1 MILFKRIS
9 YKNFLSTGNQPIEVA
24 LDMSQTTLV
33 VGTNGTGKS
42 TLLDALCFVLFN
54 RPFRIIKK
62 EQMVNTINGGD
73 CVVECEFD
81 VGTKNYIIRR
91 GIKPN
96 LFEIF
101 CDGKLINQD
110 ANNVDYQ
117 KYLESN
123 IMKLNYRSFIQVV
136 LLGSSSYE
144 PFMKM
149 KPRYRREVVEEILD
163 IRVFGL
169 MDLILRSQQ
178 SDLQKKLTEV
188 RHQCELIKTKYE
200 TEAKYLKTLE
210 TKGSDNQKAQQNKLE
225 ENNKNRLEYETKLQ
239 KLNEQIAVSQN
250 ELSGQDVA
258 QKKVKELEKYETKIE
273 QNLDTHKKTL
283 KFFKEN
289 DTCPVCTQSIDET
302 FKEEKC
308 NHETTTISK
317 LESGLSQ
324 LVEELTKQEEKLTAF
339 GKVSNKIQDMNVNLA
354 KITASLE
361 SLKNHSDQIQQEISI
376 SENRDVDIE
385 SIKQSLSD
393 MSADLGVA
401 DANLTDVQEE
411 KDYVDVLREILND
424 KGAKAQII
432 RKYVPI
438 MNALINKYLQSMDFY
453 ISFNLDEEFNETVKS
468 RFRDTFNYN
477 NFSEGEKM
485 RIDLALLFTWRDIAR
500 MKNSTNTN
508 LLILDEIFDSSLD
521 GQGTDDFF
529 KIIKTLEKENIF
541 IISHKGDI
549 LFDKFTNIIKFEK
562 HQNFTQLGTIWKN

>member
-1 MILFKRIS
+1 MITFKRIS
-9 YKNFLSTGNQPIEVA
+9 YKNFLSTGNQPIVVD
-24 LDMSQTTLV
+24 LNMSQTTLV
-33 VGTNGTGKS
+33 VGTNGSGKS

-62 EQMVNTINGGD
+62 EQMVNTINNGD
-73 CVVECEFD
+73 CVVEVDFQ
-81 VGTKNYIIRR
+81 VGTKEYKVRR
-91 GIKPN
+91 SIKPN
-96 LFEIF
+96 NFEIY
-101 CDGKLINQD
+101 CNGKMINQD
-110 ANNVDYQ
+110 ASNIDYQ
-117 KYLESN
+117 KYLEQN

-169 MDLILRSQQ
+169 MDLILRSKQ
-178 SDLQKKLTEV
+178 SDLQKTLTEV

-200 TEAKYLKTLE
+200 TEAKYLNSLQTQ
-210 TKGSDNQKAQQNKLE
+210 GSDTRKVSLEKLK
-225 ENNKNRLEYETKLQ
+225 ENEQNRLEYDKKLQ
-239 KLNEQIAVSQN
+239 SLNEAIAVSQN
-250 ELSGQDVA
+250 ELSGKENTE
-258 QKKVKELEKYETKIE
+258 KKLKELEKLETKIE

-283 KFFKEN
+283 KFFSEN
-289 DTCPVCTQSIDET
+289 DTCPVCTQSIDQQ
-302 FKEEKC
+302 FKETKC
-308 NHETTTISK
+308 NHETTKISK
-317 LESGLSQ
+317 LELGLSQ
-324 LVEELTKQEEKLTAF
+324 LVEELTKQSEKVNAF
-339 GKVSNKIQDMNVNLA
+339 GKISQKIQDMNLEIA
-354 KITASLE
+354 KITSSLE
-361 SLKNHSDQIQQEISI
+361 SLKRHSDSIQSDLSNRNQQE
-376 SENRDVDIE
+376 VDIE
-385 SIKQSLSD
+385 SIELELEKLRQDLKVAEINLSK
-393 MSADLGVA
+393 
-401 DANLTDVQEE
+401 VQEE
-411 KDYVDVLREILND
+411 KGYVDILREILND
-424 KGAKAQII
+424 KGAKANII

-438 MNALINKYLQSMDFY
+438 MNQLINKYLQAMDFF

-549 LFDKFTNIIKFEK
+549 LFDKFTNIIKYEK
-562 HQNFTQLGTIWKN
+562 YKNFTRLQQA

>member
-1 MILFKRIS
+1 MIVFKKIR
-9 YKNFLSTGNQPIEVA
+9 YQNFLSSGNVPIEID
-24 LDMSQTTLV
+24 LDKASTTLI
-33 VGTNGTGKS
+33 VGTNGSGKS
-42 TLLDALCFVLFN
+42 TLLDALCFALFN
-54 RPFRIIKK
+54 KPFRIIKK
-62 EQMVNTINGGD
+62 EQMVNTINNSEAI
-73 CVVECEFD
+73 VEVEFM
-81 VGTKNYIIRR
+81 VGTKNYIVRR

-96 LFEIF
+96 IFEII
-101 CDGKLINQD
+101 CDGEQLNQD
-110 ANNVDYQ
+110 ASSIDYQ
-117 KYLESN
+117 KYLEQN

-136 LLGSSSYE
+136 ILGSSSYE

-200 TEAKYLKTLE
+200 TEAKYLKSLE
-210 TKGSDNQKAQQNKLE
+210 QAGNDNQTVALKKIE
-225 ENNKNRLEYETKLQ
+225 ENENNRLEYEQKLQ
-239 KLNEQIAVSQN
+239 KLNEEIAVSQ
-250 ELSGQDVA
+250 
-258 QKKVKELEKYETKIE
+258 KELEGKDKTTNKLKELSKLETKIE
-273 QNLDTHKKTL
+273 QNVSTHKKTL

-289 DTCPVCTQSIDET
+289 DNCPVCTQKIDEE
-302 FKEEKC
+302 FKDNKCQEE
-308 NHETTTISK
+308 HGTISK
-317 LESGLSQ
+317 LEGGLVQ
-324 LVEELTKQEEKLTAF
+324 LVEEISKQEQKVSAF
-339 GKVSNKIQDMNVNLA
+339 DKVSNKIYDMNLEIA
-354 KITASLE
+354 KISSSLE
-361 SLKNHSDQIQQEISI
+361 SLKKHSDQIQSDLNKRNQTAT
-376 SENRDVDIE
+376 DIE
-385 SIKQSLSD
+385 EIKVNLEQ
-393 MSADLGVA
+393 MKVDLKEA
-401 DANLTDVQEE
+401 ELNLDKVQEE
-411 KDYVDVLREILND
+411 KGYVDVLREILND

-438 MNALINKYLQSMDFY
+438 MNTLINKYLQQMDFFV
-453 ISFNLDEEFNETVKS
+453 SFHLDEEFNETVKS

-529 KIIKTLEKENIF
+529 KIIKGLERENIF

-549 LFDKFTNIIKFEK
+549 MFDKFSNIIRYEK
-562 HQNFTQLGTIWKN
+562 YKNFTRLVNA

>member
-73 CVVECEFD
+73 CLVECEFD
-81 VGTKNYIIRR
+81 VGTKNYIVRR

-117 KYLESN
+117 KYLETN

-210 TKGSDNQKAQQNKLE
+210 AKGSDNQRAQQNKLE

-250 ELSGQDVA
+250 ELNGQDVA

-289 DTCPVCTQSIDET
+289 DTCPVCTQSIDKT

-361 SLKNHSDQIQQEISI
+361 SLKKHSDQIQQEISI

-562 HQNFTQLGTIWKN
+562 HQNFTQLGTI

>member
-1 MILFKRIS
+1 MILFKRLT
-9 YKNFLSTGNQPIEVA
+9 YKNFLSSGNVPIIIN
-24 LDMSQTTLV
+24 LDMSQTTLI
-33 VGTNGTGKS
+33 VGTNGSGKS

-62 EQMVNTINGGD
+62 EQMVNTINNAD
-73 CVVECEFD
+73 CVVEVDFE
-81 VGTKNYIIRR
+81 VGTKKYKVRR

-101 CDGKLINQD
+101 CDGRKLNQD
-110 ANNVDYQ
+110 ANNIDYQ
-117 KYLESN
+117 KYLEQN

-200 TEAKYLKTLE
+200 TEAKYLNTLE
-210 TKGSDNQKAQQNKLE
+210 AKGTDNQTVALRKLE
-225 ENNKNRLEYETKLQ
+225 ENKNNRLLYTQKLQ
-239 KLNEQIAVSQN
+239 GLNEAIAVSQN
-250 ELSGQDVA
+250 ALVGKEDTE
-258 QKKVKELEKYETKIE
+258 KKLKELTKFETKIE
-273 QNLDTHKKTL
+273 QNLETHKKSL
-283 KFFKEN
+283 KFFEEN
-289 DTCPVCTQSIDET
+289 DSCPVCTQKIDDQ
-302 FKEEKC
+302 FKVNKCKHEKGTITRL
-308 NHETTTISK
+308 EDGLAQLVGEISK
-317 LESGLSQ
+317 HEQ
-324 LVEELTKQEEKLTAF
+324 
-339 GKVSNKIQDMNVNLA
+339 KVSAFTKVSEKISDMQLQIA
-354 KITASLE
+354 KVGSSLDI
-361 SLKNHSDQIQQEISI
+361 LKTQSDQIQSDIDRVNEK
-376 SENRDVDIE
+376 DVDIE
-385 SIKQSLSD
+385 DIKLSLVD
-393 MSADLGVA
+393 MKDKLKQAEIDL
-401 DANLTDVQEE
+401 NKVQEE
-411 KDYVDVLREILND
+411 KGYVDILREILND

-438 MNALINKYLQSMDFY
+438 MNSLINKYLQAMDFY

-549 LFDKFTNIIKFEK
+549 LFDKFTNIIKYEK
-562 HQNFTQLGTIWKN
+562 VQNFTQLGTI

>member
-33 VGTNGTGKS
+33 VGTNGSGKS

-62 EQMVNTINGGD
+62 EQMVNTINNGD
-73 CVVECEFD
+73 CMVEVEFD
-81 VGTKNYIIRR
+81 VGTKNYIVRR

-96 LFEIF
+96 VFEIF
-101 CDGKLINQD
+101 CNGKMINQD
-110 ANNVDYQ
+110 ASNIDYQ
-117 KYLESN
+117 KYLETN

-188 RHQCELIKTKYE
+188 RHQAELIKTKYE

-210 TKGSDNQKAQQNKLE
+210 AKGSDNQRVQQNKLE
-225 ENNKNRLEYETKLQ
+225 ENNKNKIEYERKLQ
-239 KLNEQIAVSQN
+239 NLNEQIAISQN
-250 ELSGQDVA
+250 ELNGQEKIT
-258 QKKVKELEKYETKIE
+258 KKVKELEKYETKIE

-283 KFFKEN
+283 KFFQEN
-289 DTCPVCTQSIDET
+289 DTCPVCTQSIEAD

-324 LVEELTKQEEKLTAF
+324 LVGELSKQEEKIAAF
-339 GKVSNKIQDMNVNLA
+339 GKVSQKIQDMNLDIA
-354 KITASLE
+354 KISASLE
-361 SLKNHSDQIQQEISI
+361 SLKRHSDQIQQEIST
-376 SENRDVDIE
+376 SETRDVDIE
-385 SIKQSLSD
+385 NIELELEKMRSDLKEAEIALSK
-393 MSADLGVA
+393 
-401 DANLTDVQEE
+401 VQEE
-411 KDYVDVLREILND
+411 KDYVDILREILND

-438 MNALINKYLQSMDFY
+438 MNSLINKYLQAMDFY

-549 LFDKFTNIIKFEK
+549 LFDKFTNIIKYEK
-562 HQNFTQLGTIWKN
+562 VQNFTQLGTI

>member
-1 MILFKRIS
+1 M
-9 YKNFLSTGNQPIEVA
+9 PIEID
-24 LDMSQTTLV
+24 LSMSQLTLV
-33 VGTNGTGKS
+33 VGSNGSGKS

-62 EQMVNTINGGD
+62 EQMVNTINNAD
-73 CVVECEFD
+73 CLVEVEFD

-101 CDGKLINQD
+101 CNGKMINQD

-117 KYLESN
+117 KYLETN

-136 LLGSSSYE
+136 LLGSSAYE

-169 MDLILRSQQ
+169 MDLVLRSQQ

-188 RHQCELIKTKYE
+188 RHQQELIKQKTD
-200 TEAKYLKTLE
+200 TEAKYLNTLE
-210 TKGSDNQKAQQNKLE
+210 TKGSDNQKVQENKLE
-225 ENNKNRLEYETKLQ
+225 ENEKNRLKYDKKLQ
-239 KLNEQIAVSQN
+239 ALNEAIAVSQN
-250 ELSGQDVA
+250 ELSGEEVVS
-258 QKKVKELEKYETKIE
+258 KRVKDLEKYETKIE
-273 QNLDTHKKTL
+273 QNLTTHKRTL
-283 KFFKEN
+283 SFFKDN
-289 DTCPVCTQSIDET
+289 DTCPVCTQSIDKK

-308 NHETTTISK
+308 THETETISK
-317 LESGLSQ
+317 LDSGLSQ
-324 LVEELTKQEEKLTAF
+324 LVEELSVQEEKLTSYGKISTKIQSMYVEIA
-339 GKVSNKIQDMNVNLA
+339 KVSS
-354 KITASLE
+354 SLE
-361 SLKNHSDQIQQEISI
+361 SLKNHSDQIQQDITSAQE
-376 SENRDVDIE
+376 RDSDIE
-385 SIKQSLSD
+385 SIELELEQLRVDLKQAEL
-393 MSADLGVA
+393 DLA
-401 DANLTDVQEE
+401 KVQED

-438 MNALINKYLQSMDFY
+438 MNALINKYLQAMDFY

-485 RIDLALLFTWRDIAR
+485 RIDLALLFSWRDIAR

-508 LLILDEIFDSSLD
+508 LLILDELFDSSLD

-529 KIIKTLEKENIF
+529 KIVKSFEKENIF

-562 HQNFTQLGTIWKN
+562 HQNFTQLGTI

>member
-9 YKNFLSTGNQPIEVA
+9 YKNFLSTGNQPIKID
-24 LDMSQTTLV
+24 LSISQTTLI

-62 EQMVNTINGGD
+62 EQMVNTINNGD
-73 CVVECEFD
+73 CVVEVEFD

-96 LFEIF
+96 IFEIY
-101 CDGKLINQD
+101 CNGKLINQD

-117 KYLESN
+117 KYLETN

-200 TEAKYLKTLE
+200 TEAKYLTTLE
-210 TKGSDNQKAQQNKLE
+210 TKGSDNLTVQQNKIVQND
-225 ENNKNRLEYETKLQ
+225 ENRVKYEQKLQ
-239 KLNEQIAVSQN
+239 KLNEDIAVSQN
-250 ELSGQDVA
+250 ALGGHEA
-258 QKKVKELEKYETKIE
+258 TTIKVKELEKFETKIE
-273 QNLDTHKKTL
+273 HNISTHKKTL
-283 KFFKEN
+283 DFFKDN
-289 DTCPVCTQSIDET
+289 DTCPVCTQSIDAN

-317 LESGLSQ
+317 LESGLKQ
-324 LVEELTKQEEKLTAF
+324 LVEELGGHEDKLTQF
-339 GKVSNKIQDMNVNLA
+339 NQMSNKITDMNVEIA
-354 KITASLE
+354 KINGSL
-361 SLKNHSDQIQQEISI
+361 SALKKHSDQIQLEISTA
-376 SENRDVDIE
+376 SQKDSDIE
-385 SIKQSLSD
+385 NIELELAK

-401 DANLTDVQEE
+401 DGHLTDVQEE

-424 KGAKAQII
+424 KGAKANII

-438 MNALINKYLQSMDFY
+438 MNQLINKYLQSMDFY

-529 KIIKTLEKENIF
+529 KIIKGLEKENIF

-549 LFDKFTNIIKFEK
+549 LFDRFTNIIKFEK
-562 HQNFTQLGTIWKN
+562 HQNFTQLGTI

>member
-1 MILFKRIS
+1 M
-9 YKNFLSTGNQPIEVA
+9 PIEID
-24 LDMSQTTLV
+24 LSMSQLTLV
-33 VGTNGTGKS
+33 VGSNGSGKS

-62 EQMVNTINGGD
+62 EQMVNTINNAD
-73 CVVECEFD
+73 CLVEVEFD

-101 CDGKLINQD
+101 CNGKMINQD

-117 KYLESN
+117 KYLETN

-136 LLGSSSYE
+136 LLGSSAYE

-169 MDLILRSQQ
+169 MDLVLRSQQ

-188 RHQCELIKTKYE
+188 RHQQELIKQKTD
-200 TEAKYLKTLE
+200 TEAKYLNTLE
-210 TKGSDNQKAQQNKLE
+210 TKGSDNQKVQENKLE
-225 ENNKNRLEYETKLQ
+225 ENEKNRLKYDKKLQ
-239 KLNEQIAVSQN
+239 ALNEAIAVSQN
-250 ELSGQDVA
+250 ELSGEEVVS
-258 QKKVKELEKYETKIE
+258 KRVKDLEKYETKIE
-273 QNLDTHKKTL
+273 QNLTTHKRTL
-283 KFFKEN
+283 SFFKDN
-289 DTCPVCTQSIDET
+289 DTCPVCTQSIDKK

-308 NHETTTISK
+308 THETETISK
-317 LESGLSQ
+317 LDSGLSQ
-324 LVEELTKQEEKLTAF
+324 LVEELSVQEEKLTSYGKISTKIQSMNVEIA
-339 GKVSNKIQDMNVNLA
+339 KVSS
-354 KITASLE
+354 SLE
-361 SLKNHSDQIQQEISI
+361 SLKNHSDQIQQDITSAQE
-376 SENRDVDIE
+376 RDSDIE
-385 SIKQSLSD
+385 SIELELEQLRVDLKQAEL
-393 MSADLGVA
+393 DLA
-401 DANLTDVQEE
+401 KVQED

-438 MNALINKYLQSMDFY
+438 MNALINEYLQAMDFY

-485 RIDLALLFTWRDIAR
+485 RIDLALLFSWRDIAR

-508 LLILDEIFDSSLD
+508 LLILDELFDSSLD

-529 KIIKTLEKENIF
+529 KIVKSFEKENIF

-562 HQNFTQLGTIWKN
+562 HQNFTQLGTI

>member
-73 CVVECEFD
+73 CLVECEFD
-81 VGTKNYIIRR
+81 VGTKNYIVRR

-117 KYLESN
+117 KYLETN

-210 TKGSDNQKAQQNKLE
+210 AKGSDNQRAQQNKLE

-289 DTCPVCTQSIDET
+289 DTCPVCTQSIDKT

-361 SLKNHSDQIQQEISI
+361 SLKKHSDQIQQEISI

-438 MNALINKYLQSMDFY
+438 MNTLINKYLQSMDFY

-521 GQGTDDFF
+521 NSGTDDFF
-529 KIIKTLEKENIF
+529 KIIKGCTKENIF

-549 LFDKFTNIIKFEK
+549 LFDRFTNIIKYEK
-562 HQNFTQLGTIWKN
+562 VKNFTRLENV

>member
-1 MILFKRIS
+1 MILFKRLT
-9 YKNFLSTGNQPIEVA
+9 YKNFLSSGNLPIVIN
-24 LDMSQTTLV
+24 LDMSQTTLI
-33 VGTNGTGKS
+33 VGTNGSGKS

-62 EQMVNTINGGD
+62 EQMVNTINNGD
-73 CVVECEFD
+73 CVVEVDFE
-81 VGTKNYIIRR
+81 VGTKKYKVRR

-101 CDGKLINQD
+101 CDGKKLNQD
-110 ANNVDYQ
+110 ANNIDYQ
-117 KYLESN
+117 KYLEQN

-178 SDLQKKLTEV
+178 SDLQKKVTEV

-200 TEAKYLKTLE
+200 TEAKYLATLE
-210 TKGSDNQKAQQNKLE
+210 AKGTDVQTVALKRLE
-225 ENNKNRLEYETKLQ
+225 ENNKNKEEYETKLQ
-239 KLNEQIAVSQN
+239 QLNEQIAISQN
-250 ELSGQDVA
+250 ELNGKSEADDKL
-258 QKKVKELEKYETKIE
+258 KKLNKLETKIE

-283 KFFKEN
+283 SFFEEN
-289 DTCPVCTQSIDET
+289 DNCPVCTQHIEED
-302 FKEEKC
+302 FKDKKCKEE
-308 NHETTTISK
+308 HGTISK
-317 LESGLSQ
+317 LETGLVQ
-324 LVEELTKQEEKLTAF
+324 LVEEISKQEQKVSNFSA
-339 GKVSNKIQDMNVNLA
+339 VSNKINNMNLELA
-354 KITASLE
+354 KITTSLE
-361 SLKNHSDQIQQEISI
+361 QIKTQSDQIQRDISK
-376 SENRDVDIE
+376 SNERDNDVE
-385 SIKQSLSD
+385 SIKLELED
-393 MSADLGVA
+393 MSKSLKQAEIDL
-401 DANLTDVQEE
+401 DKVQEE
-411 KDYVDVLREILND
+411 KGYVDVLREILND
-424 KGAKAQII
+424 NGAKAQII

-438 MNALINKYLQSMDFY
+438 MNSLINKYLQSMDFY

-529 KIIKTLEKENIF
+529 KIIKGLEKENIF

-562 HQNFTQLGTIWKN
+562 VQNFTQLGTI

>member
-1 MILFKRIS
+1 MILFKRLT
-9 YKNFLSTGNQPIEVA
+9 YKNFLSTGNVPIVVN
-24 LDMSQTTLV
+24 LDMSQTTLI
-33 VGTNGTGKS
+33 VGTNGSGKS
-42 TLLDALCFVLFN
+42 TLLDALCFALFN

-62 EQMVNTINGGD
+62 EQMVNTINNGD
-73 CVVECEFD
+73 CVVEVDFE
-81 VGTKNYIIRR
+81 VGTKKFKVRR

-96 LFEIF
+96 IFEIF
-101 CDGKLINQD
+101 CDGKKLNQD
-110 ANNVDYQ
+110 ANNIDYQ
-117 KYLESN
+117 KYLEQN

-210 TKGSDNQKAQQNKLE
+210 TKGSDNQAVVQNRLE
-225 ENNKNRLEYETKLQ
+225 ENNKNKIEYETKLQ
-239 KLNEQIAVSQN
+239 KLNEEIAISQN
-250 ELSGQDVA
+250 ELQG
-258 QKKVKELEKYETKIE
+258 KEEVETKLNQLNKLETKIE
-273 QNLDTHKKTL
+273 TNITTHKKTL
-283 KFFKEN
+283 DFFKDN
-289 DTCPVCTQSIDET
+289 DNCPVCTQQIDQD
-302 FKEEKC
+302 FKGKKCEEE
-308 NHETTTISK
+308 HGTISK
-317 LESGLSQ
+317 LESGLVQ
-324 LVEELTKQEEKLTAF
+324 LVEEISKHEQKVSAF
-339 GKVSNKIQDMNVNLA
+339 SKVSNKISNMNLDLA
-354 KITASLE
+354 KITSSLE
-361 SLKNHSDQIQQEISI
+361 SLKSHSDQIQLDI
-376 SENRDVDIE
+376 NNFNNKDVDIE
-385 SIKQSLSD
+385 SIKLELEK

-411 KDYVDVLREILND
+411 KGYVDVLREILND

-438 MNALINKYLQSMDFY
+438 MNSLINKYLQAMDFY

-521 GQGTDDFF
+521 GQGMDDFF
-529 KIIKTLEKENIF
+529 KIIKQFEKENIF

-562 HQNFTQLGTIWKN
+562 VQNFTQLGTI

>member
-9 YKNFLSTGNQPIEVA
+9 YKNFLSTGNQPIEID
-24 LDMSQTTLV
+24 LSISQTTLI

-62 EQMVNTINGGD
+62 EQMVNTINNGD
-73 CVVECEFD
+73 CIVEVEFD

-96 LFEIF
+96 LFEIY
-101 CDGKLINQD
+101 CNGKLINQD

-117 KYLESN
+117 KYLETN

-200 TEAKYLKTLE
+200 TEAKYLTTLE
-210 TKGSDNQKAQQNKLE
+210 TKGSDNLTVQQNKIVQND
-225 ENNKNRLEYETKLQ
+225 ENRVKYEQKLQ
-239 KLNEQIAVSQN
+239 KLNEDIAVSQN
-250 ELSGQDVA
+250 ALNGQDTTA
-258 QKKVKELEKYETKIE
+258 KKVKELEKFETKIE
-273 QNLDTHKKTL
+273 QNISTHKKTL
-283 KFFKEN
+283 DFFKDN
-289 DTCPVCTQSIDET
+289 DTCPVCTQSIDEK

-308 NHETTTISK
+308 NHETSTITK
-317 LESGLSQ
+317 LESGLKQ
-324 LVEELTKQEEKLTAF
+324 LVGELNIHEEKMTQF
-339 GKVSNKIQDMNVNLA
+339 SQMSNKISEMNVEIA
-354 KITASLE
+354 KINGSL
-361 SLKNHSDQIQQEISI
+361 SALKKHSDQIQLEISTA
-376 SENRDVDIE
+376 SQKDGDIE
-385 SIKQSLSD
+385 KIELELAK

-401 DANLTDVQEE
+401 DAHLTDVQEE
-411 KDYVDVLREILND
+411 KEYVDVLREILND
-424 KGAKAQII
+424 KGAKANII

-438 MNALINKYLQSMDFY
+438 MNQLINKYLQSMDFY

-549 LFDKFTNIIKFEK
+549 LFDEFTNIIKFEK
-562 HQNFTQLGTIWKN
+562 HQNFTQLGTI

>member
-110 ANNVDYQ
+110 ANNIDYQ
-117 KYLESN
+117 KYLETN

-200 TEAKYLKTLE
+200 TETKYLKTLE
-210 TKGSDNQKAQQNKLE
+210 TKGSDNQKVQQNKLE
-225 ENNKNRLEYETKLQ
+225 ENNKNRLEYERKLQ
-239 KLNEQIAVSQN
+239 ELNEQIAVSQN
-250 ELSGQDVA
+250 ELNGQDNVTH
-258 QKKVKELEKYETKIE
+258 KLKELEKIETKIE
-273 QNLDTHKKTL
+273 TNLSNHKRTL
-283 KFFKEN
+283 KFFEEN
-289 DTCPVCTQSIDET
+289 DNCPTCTQSIDT
-302 FKEEKC
+302 NFKEEKC

-317 LESGLSQ
+317 LESGLQQ
-324 LVEELTKQEEKLTAF
+324 LVEEISTQEQ
-339 GKVSNKIQDMNVNLA
+339 KVTGFNQVSKKINNMNLEIA
-354 KITASLE
+354 KITSSLE
-361 SLKNHSDQIQQEISI
+361 SLKRHSDQIQLEIST
-376 SENRDVDIE
+376 SQERDSDIE
-385 SIKQSLSD
+385 SIELELEKMRVDLNQAEIDLSK
-393 MSADLGVA
+393 
-401 DANLTDVQEE
+401 VQEE
-411 KDYVDVLREILND
+411 KDYVDILREILND

-562 HQNFTQLGTIWKN
+562 HQNFTQLGTI